1 MMRKILEHCPTCHS
15 RLTITELHCDACGTQ
30 VRSRYRPCPF
40 CTLTEDQQTFLLLFL
55 RSRGN
60 LKDLEKTL
68 GISYPTVRAKLD
80 ELIEALPAAPPGPAA
95 ATRPAA
101 ATTGSA
107 GRRRMILDQLQSG
120 ALTADQALELL
131 RNLTE

>member
-1 MMRKILEHCPTCHS
+1 MRKILEYCPTCHS
-15 RLTITELHCDACGTQ
+15 NLTITELHCDACGTQ

-40 CTLTEDQQTFLLLFL
+40 CALTEDQQTFLLLFL

-80 ELIEALPAAPPGPAA
+80 ELIEALPAVLPA
-95 ATRPAA
+95 
-101 ATTGSA
+101 SA
-107 GRRRMILDQLQSG
+107 GSPLTRRRAILDQLQTG
-120 ALTADQALELL
+120 ALTAVQALELL
-131 RNLTE
+131 RNLPE